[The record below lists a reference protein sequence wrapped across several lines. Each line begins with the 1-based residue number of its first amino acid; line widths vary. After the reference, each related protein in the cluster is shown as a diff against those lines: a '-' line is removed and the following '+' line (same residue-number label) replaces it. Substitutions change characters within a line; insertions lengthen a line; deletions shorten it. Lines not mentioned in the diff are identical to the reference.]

1 MDEGTKLGLK
11 VPEFIARREE
21 TMSPM
26 EYEAIKERTHGMTV
40 EQKRVTLQYMP
51 SELIFEE
58 LGRRDLKAKHIVSDL
73 RDKLHDIRSNM
84 SLDEMRELIG
94 EVQEIIR
101 KDGEIYGQEV

>member
-1 MDEGTKLGLK
+1 MEGTKLELK
-11 VPEFIARREE
+11 VPEFVIKSSE

-26 EYEAIKERTHGMTV
+26 EYEAIKDRTHGMTV

-58 LGRRDLKAKHIVSDL
+58 LGRRDLEARHVVSDL

-84 SLDEMRELIG
+84 SLEEMRELID
-94 EVQEIIR
+94 EVQMIIR
-101 KDGEIYGQEV
+101 KDGDIYGTT